1 MAEEVKPAA
10 PQPQAPAAEPAKAE
24 PQHEL
29 EAEVLA
35 HQIDGV
41 MFHIDAVMLYKLI
54 DMPQMKKLH
63 MKRVTEE
70 SDANMMTACNL
81 IDRYDEIIDPTQ
93 VSRET
98 SLSRLRYAARATHT
112 DKAVI
117 NQKIITAWMAWEEK
131 TRDMYVKAVQAQP
144 DCKMWARLHKDV
156 EKELKVVEKL
166 RKKYMT
172 AKAY

>member
-1 MAEEVKPAA
+1 MADAA
-10 PQPQAPAAEPAKAE
+10 PQSNTMETQPHK
-24 PQHEL
+24 L
-29 EAEVLA
+29 EMDILA

-54 DMPQMKKLH
+54 DMPKMMKLH

-70 SDANMMTACNL
+70 SDSNMMTACRL
-81 IDRYDEIIDPTQ
+81 IEMYGEIIDPTQ

-112 DKAVI
+112 DRAVI
-117 NQKIITAWMAWEEK
+117 NQKIITAWLAWEK
-131 TRDMYVKAVQAQP
+131 DTRDMYAKAMQEQP
-144 DCKMWARLHKDV
+144 DCKMWVKLHRDV

-172 AKAY
+172 ATAK